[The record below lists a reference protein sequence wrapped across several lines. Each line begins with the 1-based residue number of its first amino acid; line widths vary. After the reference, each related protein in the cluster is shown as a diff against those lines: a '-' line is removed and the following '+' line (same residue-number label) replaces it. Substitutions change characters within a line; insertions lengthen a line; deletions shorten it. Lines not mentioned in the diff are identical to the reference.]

1 MRVFVIYSRISSL
14 LFVVFTFD
22 IFAKIKHLPTRDQA
36 DARDEDL
43 TCQDRRGFE
52 ETTIKIG

>member
-22 IFAKIKHLPTRDQA
+22 IFAKIKHLSARDQA
-36 DARDEDL
+36 DARDEY
-43 TCQDRRGFE
+43 
-52 ETTIKIG
+52 